1 MVMNTNVRFSG
12 AQVASLETIRHVQT
26 SLSDF
31 DFDKEM
37 KLLDVAVADGVFS

>member
-12 AQVASLETIRHVQT
+12 AQVASLETIHHVQT

-31 DFDKEM
+31 DFDNEM
-37 KLLDVAVADGVFS
+37 KLLDVAVAE